1 MSNFWGRHLWDHL
14 IIEIFA
20 LGYIELVMGL
30 SNSKFLEHSHWG
42 NFSEIMALELDL
54 WAKKKNRKLN
64 EFPPF
69 LFILTYLC
77 LQNTVC
83 VFSFHL

>member
-42 NFSEIMALELDL
+42 NFSEIMAL
-54 WAKKKNRKLN
+54 KL
-64 EFPPF
+64 
-69 LFILTYLC
+69 YL
-77 LQNTVC
+77 
-83 VFSFHL
+83 